1 VHLYPE
7 AARYYYALYNA
18 PGADS
23 PEKALAG
30 LTNILLVAPEQPVR
44 FGMCDVSMYKDIA
57 TMYPGPGYLHGIL
70 PVILNTTAPSSH
82 HAEDEQGAV
91 TYFHRSRAA
100 ELVAL
105 FDRRFPGSGLRPELH
120 ARLIDAYANYGEDAA
135 VLSAG
140 SDFLSAFPSAPQR
153 NQVALQMADAY
164 ARGGNT
170 K

>member
-30 LTNILLVAPEQPVR
+30 LTNILLVAPGQPVR
-44 FGMCDVSMYKDIA
+44 FGMGDVSMYKDIA
-57 TMYPGPGYLHGIL
+57 TMDPGPGYLNVIL
-70 PVILNTTAPSSH
+70 SLILNTTSPASH
-82 HAEDEQGAV
+82 YAVEEQRAV
-91 TYFHRSRAA
+91 TYFYRSRDA
-100 ELVAL
+100 ELVEP

-164 ARGGNT
+164 ARG
-170 K
+170 